1 MVDKKVSRIIFK
13 ISSGVLKLISP
24 ETESGAADE
33 EIPCRYDGQDISMA
47 LNYTYVTDP
56 LKVIESENVVFDFNV
71 NEDASG
77 EASITK
83 AVIMRSE
90 PAGDYIHVIMPMNY

>member
-1 MVDKKVSRIIFK
+1 
-13 ISSGVLKLISP
+13 
-24 ETESGAADE
+24 
-33 EIPCRYDGQDISMA
+33 MA

-71 NEDASG
+71 NEEAGG

-90 PAGDYIHVIMPMNY
+90 PAGDYIHVIMPMNYQIMSFPCSTRESICRLSGQAR